1 VSADPV
7 PKGGDGYASAVPITT
22 GNPAAD
28 AADDFNRARRQHVVG
43 RLASRLRG
51 APADVDVIL
60 PFDEVVLAL
69 GQRGLRDLGLR
80 MVDLDTVVGT
90 VDRTRDFDR
99 SFRPISNRPRQ
110 RFERLAAAIRRG
122 EPIDPIDVYRV
133 GEAHFVRDG
142 HHRVA
147 VARALGIP
155 SLEGHVT
162 EVLTAAGADRELRLH
177 DLPLK
182 GSERLFA
189 ERVPLPAEGRTRVRL
204 GDPDD
209 YGTLAENVEAWGFR
223 AMQDSGI
230 LLDRPAVAAAW
241 FTDEYV
247 PVVDLLREAGLI
259 GRDEPETEAYLRLA
273 NERWRLLRTWR
284 WDEDVID
291 RLRASRSKR

>member
-1 VSADPV
+1 M
-7 PKGGDGYASAVPITT
+7 PITT

-43 RLASRLRG
+43 RLAARLRR

-60 PFDEVVLAL
+60 PFDEVVVAL

-90 VDRTRDFDR
+90 VERTRDFDR
-99 SFRPISNRPRQ
+99 QFRPTTNRPRQ
-110 RFERLAAAIRRG
+110 RFERLAASIRRG
-122 EPIDPIDVYRV
+122 EPIDPIDLYRV

-147 VARALGIP
+147 VARAMRIP
-155 SLEGHVT
+155 SLEAHVV
-162 EVLTAAGADRELRLH
+162 EVQTAAGAGHDLRLH

-182 GSERLFA
+182 SSERLFA
-189 ERVPLPAEGRTRVRL
+189 ERVPLPPEGRRRVRL
-204 GDPDD
+204 VDPDD

-223 AMQDSGI
+223 AMQGSGI
-230 LLDRPAVAAAW
+230 LLDRAAVASTW

-247 PVVDLLREAGLI
+247 PVVDLLQETGLLPP
-259 GRDEPETEAYLRLA
+259 GEPETEGYLRLA
-273 NERWRLLRTWR
+273 NERWRLLQTWR
-284 WDEDVID
+284 WDEEVIE
-291 RLRASRSKR
+291 RLRASRRR

>member
-1 VSADPV
+1 
-7 PKGGDGYASAVPITT
+7 VPITT
-22 GNPAAD
+22 GNPTAD
-28 AADDFNRARRQHVVG
+28 AADDFNRARRRHVVG

-60 PFDEVVLAL
+60 PFDEVVVAL

-90 VDRTRDFDR
+90 VERSRDFDR
-99 SFRPISNRPRQ
+99 QFRPTTNRPRQ

-147 VARALGIP
+147 VARAIGIP
-155 SLEGHVT
+155 SLEAHVT
-162 EVLTAAGADRELRLH
+162 EVLTAAGADRTLRLH

-182 GSERLFA
+182 SSERLFA
-189 ERVPLPAEGRTRVRL
+189 ERVPLPSEGRARVRL

-209 YGTLAENVEAWGFR
+209 YDTLAENVEAWGFR

-230 LLDRPAVAAAW
+230 LLDRGAVASAW

-259 GRDEPETEAYLRLA
+259 AEDEPETEAYLRLA
-273 NERWRLLRTWR
+273 GERWRLLKTWR
-284 WDEDVID
+284 WDEEVVQ
-291 RLRASRSKR
+291 RLRTRASR

>member
-1 VSADPV
+1 M
-7 PKGGDGYASAVPITT
+7 PITT

-51 APADVDVIL
+51 APADFDVIL

-99 SFRPISNRPRQ
+99 WFRPTTNRPRQ

-122 EPIDPIDVYRV
+122 EPIEPIDVYRV

-155 SLEGHVT
+155 SLEAHVV
-162 EVLTAAGADRELRLH
+162 EVLTAAGAGRDLHLH

-182 GSERLFA
+182 SSERLFA
-189 ERVPLPAEGRTRVRL
+189 ERVPLPPEGRGRVRL
-204 GDPDD
+204 DDPDD
-209 YGTLAENVEAWGFR
+209 YGSLAETVEAWGFR
-223 AMQDSGI
+223 AMQDRGM
-230 LLDRPAVAAAW
+230 LLDRPTVALAW

-259 GRDEPETEAYLRLA
+259 GRDELESEAYLRLA
-273 NERWRLLRTWR
+273 NERWRLLQSWR
-284 WDEDVID
+284 WDEEVIE
-291 RLRASRSKR
+291 RLRASRGRRSP

>member
-1 VSADPV
+1 VGTV
-7 PKGGDGYASAVPITT
+7 TAVPITT

-60 PFDEVVLAL
+60 PFDEVVVAL

-99 SFRPISNRPRQ
+99 RFRPTTNRPRQ

-147 VARALGIP
+147 VARAIGIP
-155 SLEGHVT
+155 SLEAHVV
-162 EVLTAAGADRELRLH
+162 EVLTAAGAGRDLHLH

-182 GSERLFA
+182 SSERLFA
-189 ERVPLPAEGRTRVRL
+189 ERVPLPPEGRRRVRL
-204 GDPDD
+204 DDPDD
-209 YGTLAENVEAWGFR
+209 YGSLAENVEAWGFR
-223 AMQDSGI
+223 AMQDSGM
-230 LLDRPAVAAAW
+230 LLDRSTVASTW

-247 PVVDLLREAGLI
+247 PVVDLLKEAGLL
-259 GRDEPETEAYLRLA
+259 GPDEPETEGYLRLA
-273 NERWRLLRTWR
+273 NERWRLLQTWR
-284 WDEDVID
+284 WDEEVIE
-291 RLRASRSKR
+291 RLRASRRR

>member
-1 VSADPV
+1 M
-7 PKGGDGYASAVPITT
+7 PITT

-28 AADDFNRARRQHVVG
+28 AADDFNRARRQHVVA

-60 PFDEVVLAL
+60 PFDEVVVAL

-99 SFRPISNRPRQ
+99 SFRPITNRPRQ

-147 VARALGIP
+147 VARAIGIP
-155 SLEGHVT
+155 SLEAHVT

-182 GSERLFA
+182 SSERLFA
-189 ERVPLPAEGRTRVRL
+189 ERVPLPTEGRARVRL

-230 LLDRPAVAAAW
+230 LLDRRAVAAAW

-259 GRDEPETEAYLRLA
+259 GRDESETEAYLRLA
-273 NERWRLLRTWR
+273 HERWRLLQTWR
-284 WDEDVID
+284 WDEEVIE
-291 RLRASRSKR
+291 RLRASTGKRR

>member
-1 VSADPV
+1 MGTVTT
-7 PKGGDGYASAVPITT
+7 VPITT

-28 AADDFNRARRQHVVG
+28 AADDFNRARRRHVVA

-60 PFDEVVLAL
+60 PFDEVVVAL

-80 MVDLDTVVGT
+80 MIDLDTVVGT
-90 VDRTRDFDR
+90 VERTRDFDR
-99 SFRPISNRPRQ
+99 RFRPTTNRPRQ

-155 SLEGHVT
+155 ALEAHVT
-162 EVLTAAGADRELRLH
+162 DVLTAAGAGRDLRLH

-182 GSERLFA
+182 SGERLFA
-189 ERVPLPAEGRTRVRL
+189 ERVPLPPEGRARVRL
-204 GDPDD
+204 SDPDE

-230 LLDRPAVAAAW
+230 LLDRPAVASAW
-241 FTDEYV
+241 FTNEYV

-259 GRDEPETEAYLRLA
+259 GPDEPETEAYLGLA
-273 NERWRLLRTWR
+273 NERWRLLQTWR
-284 WDEDVID
+284 WDEEVIE
-291 RLRASRSKR
+291 RLRASTRSRR

>member
-1 VSADPV
+1 VV
-7 PKGGDGYASAVPITT
+7 GTVTGVPITT

-28 AADDFNRARRQHVVG
+28 AADDFNRARRQQVLA

-51 APADVDVIL
+51 AADVDVIL
-60 PFDEVVLAL
+60 PFDEVVAAL

-80 MVDLDTVVGT
+80 VIDLATVVGT

-99 SFRPISNRPRQ
+99 RFRPTTNRPRQ

-122 EPIDPIDVYRV
+122 EPIDPIDVFRV

-147 VARALGIP
+147 VARAIGIP
-155 SLEGHVT
+155 SLEAHVV
-162 EVLTAAGADRELRLH
+162 EVLTKAGADRDLRLH

-189 ERVPLPAEGRTRVRL
+189 ERVPLPPEGRERVRL
-204 GDPDD
+204 RDTGG
-209 YGTLAENVEAWGFR
+209 YSSLAEDVEAWGFR

-230 LLDRPAVAAAW
+230 LLDRPAVAEAW
-241 FTDEYV
+241 FREEYV

-259 GRDEPETEAYLRLA
+259 GPGEPETEGYMRLA
-273 NERWRLLRTWR
+273 CERWRLLQTWR
-284 WDEDVID
+284 WDDEVVE
-291 RLRASRSKR
+291 RLRASRGR

>member
-1 VSADPV
+1 MTDRSAPANWADDRTTAPGSRAPAGSAAATSPPPPPHHGCRRLPRPALPRPPRRRRSFRWRSRRPGRPPARRPPPACARPLDGRPGHPV
-7 PKGGDGYASAVPITT
+7 PGPQHGYAWAVPITT

-28 AADDFNRARRQHVVG
+28 AADDFNRARRQHVVR

-51 APADVDVIL
+51 APADIDVIL
-60 PFDEVVLAL
+60 PFDEVVVAL

-99 SFRPISNRPRQ
+99 WFRPTTNRPRQ

-122 EPIDPIDVYRV
+122 EPIEPIDVYRV

-155 SLEGHVT
+155 SLEAHVV
-162 EVLTAAGADRELRLH
+162 EVLTAAGAGRDLRLH

-182 GSERLFA
+182 SSERLFA
-189 ERVPLPAEGRTRVRL
+189 ERVPLPPEGRRRVRL
-204 GDPDD
+204 DDPDD
-209 YGTLAENVEAWGFR
+209 Y
-223 AMQDSGI
+223 
-230 LLDRPAVAAAW
+230 
-241 FTDEYV
+241 
-247 PVVDLLREAGLI
+247 
-259 GRDEPETEAYLRLA
+259 
-273 NERWRLLRTWR
+273 
-284 WDEDVID
+284 
-291 RLRASRSKR
+291 